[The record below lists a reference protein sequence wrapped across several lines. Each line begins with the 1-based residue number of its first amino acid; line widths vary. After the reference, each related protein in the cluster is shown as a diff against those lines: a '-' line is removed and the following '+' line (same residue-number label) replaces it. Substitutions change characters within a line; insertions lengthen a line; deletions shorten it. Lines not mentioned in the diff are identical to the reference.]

1 MIEAK
6 KHVKKLMMTI
16 MTMIDIEM
24 HTENNEYENNDDYDD
39 DWN

>member
-6 KHVKKLMMTI
+6 KYVKKLMMTI

>member
-16 MTMIDIEM
+16 MTMIDIEI

-39 DWN
+39 DLN

>member
-16 MTMIDIEM
+16 MTMIDIEI

>member
-6 KHVKKLMMTI
+6 KQVKKLMMTI
-16 MTMIDIEM
+16 MTMIDIEI

>member
-6 KHVKKLMMTI
+6 KYVKKLMMTI
-16 MTMIDIEM
+16 MTMIDIEI
-24 HTENNEYENNDDYDD
+24 HKENNEYENNDDYDD

>member
-16 MTMIDIEM
+16 MTIIDIEI

>member
-6 KHVKKLMMTI
+6 KHVIKLMMTI
-16 MTMIDIEM
+16 MTMIDIEI

-39 DWN
+39 DWK

>member
-16 MTMIDIEM
+16 MTMIDIEIP
-24 HTENNEYENNDDYDD
+24 TENNEYENNDDYDD

>member
-6 KHVKKLMMTI
+6 KRVKKLMMTI
-16 MTMIDIEM
+16 MTMIDIEI

>member
-6 KHVKKLMMTI
+6 KQVKKLMMTI
-16 MTMIDIEM
+16 MTMIDIEI

-39 DWN
+39 YWN

>member
-16 MTMIDIEM
+16 MTMIDIEI
-24 HTENNEYENNDDYDD
+24 HTENNEYENNDDYAD

>member
-6 KHVKKLMMTI
+6 KQVKKLMMTI
-16 MTMIDIEM
+16 MTMIDIEI
-24 HTENNEYENNDDYDD
+24 HTENIEYENNDDYDD